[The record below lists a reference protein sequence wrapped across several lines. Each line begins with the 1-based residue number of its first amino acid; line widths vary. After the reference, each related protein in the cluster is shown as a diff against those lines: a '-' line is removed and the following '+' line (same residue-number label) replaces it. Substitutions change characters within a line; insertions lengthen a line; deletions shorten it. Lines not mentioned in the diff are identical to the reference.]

1 MRGNS
6 KHNQHAE
13 FKAQTLRT
21 LGQSTTTTRT
31 STSWVGERPPLRTR
45 SIYGVSCV
53 VSARA
58 AEPSS
63 SLQWYTRSS
72 TINDSQRLV
81 HQTTILSNN
90 EDSRNS
96 RIADTRSNQKSS
108 KSRGYYTRTPIQN
121 EANGGWG
128 FQVDELQL
136 GQTQQQLLNNQPTQ
150 QQHNELRLGTM
161 TTLKLRKDDHHCQ
174 RITFYLLVTLASYHA
189 TMLKQR
195 V

>member
-1 MRGNS
+1 MLS
-6 KHNQHAE
+6 Q
-13 FKAQTLRT
+13 
-21 LGQSTTTTRT
+21 LGRQS
-31 STSWVGERPPLRTR
+31 PLPAFSGTQ
-45 SIYGVSCV
+45 GVQS
-53 VSARA
+53 
-58 AEPSS
+58 
-63 SLQWYTRSS
+63 
-72 TINDSQRLV
+72 INDSQRLV

-136 GQTQQQLLNNQPTQ
+136 GQTQQQFVNDQPTQ
-150 QQHNELRLGTM
+150 QHNKLKLGTM

-195 V
+195 ESIVCFQTLVYFTD

>member
-1 MRGNS
+1 MWGLTNWRPGRSFWSSRNELPNECEEIGFKHSRFGRGRCFWCLRALDQRAHAICWVKLQGFWRERERYPFSTICWTLLLCQQPSGVQVRGNS

-45 SIYGVSCV
+45 SIYQDSCV

-72 TINDSQRLV
+72 IN
-81 HQTTILSNN
+81 
-90 EDSRNS
+90 
-96 RIADTRSNQKSS
+96 
-108 KSRGYYTRTPIQN
+108 
-121 EANGGWG
+121 
-128 FQVDELQL
+128 
-136 GQTQQQLLNNQPTQ
+136 
-150 QQHNELRLGTM
+150 
-161 TTLKLRKDDHHCQ
+161 
-174 RITFYLLVTLASYHA
+174 
-189 TMLKQR
+189 
-195 V
+195 

>member
-1 MRGNS
+1 MGRRASPPTHKEFLS
-6 KHNQHAE
+6 K
-13 FKAQTLRT
+13 FLCCLT
-21 LGQSTTTTRT
+21 
-31 STSWVGERPPLRTR
+31 
-45 SIYGVSCV
+45 
-53 VSARA
+53 RA

-72 TINDSQRLV
+72 TINDSQWLV

-136 GQTQQQLLNNQPTQ
+136 GQTQQQFVNDQPTQ

-161 TTLKLRKDDHHCQ
+161 TTLKLRKNDHHCQ
-174 RITFYLLVTLASYHA
+174 RITLLLTGNLGQLPCNVFKAKKMLFASKH
-189 TMLKQR
+189 LFILLFWR
-195 V
+195 LWD